1 MKFRAAAL
9 AMKHIRLL
17 LSGLTAAYGAL
28 ATVGRRTCKSTVQR
42 FGRAST
48 FRAGLRHALI
58 LLGVSAATFSAGLAL
73 WCLWLCSTLPPAEL
87 EIGVAIYDRNEHLVC
102 RAYDDERL
110 VEPVPLKSVSKW
122 VAKAVIA
129 SEDKTF
135 LDHHGVSAPGMMRAL
150 VANVSERKVVQG
162 GSTITQQLAKNL
174 YFSGE
179 GRRFSRK
186 IKDAAMAISLE
197 RKYSKDQILEAYLN
211 TTYFGTG
218 AYGIERAARTYFGKT
233 SGNLTLSESA
243 YLAGLI
249 NAPSKLSKKANF
261 DDAIGRRN
269 RLLKEMKESG
279 VITEK
284 EAANAL
290 KHKPTFQGGMYVPP
304 SSFYVNEVL
313 KTLRE
318 PFGRDEMYSKG
329 LHVFTFMDSA
339 AQKLA
344 TAKLAYGIKHAPP
357 GVREGALVSVS
368 VADGGVL
375 SIVGGVD
382 GRRSQWN
389 RALSP
394 HMAGSAFKPFVY
406 LAGLN
411 TGKLGPDSLLLDAP
425 FNPSDPSGGNYN
437 PQNYDGHYLGWI
449 STRKAIALSR
459 NTCAVRVAQAVSP
472 HEVIRTAR
480 KAGIKSRMDATP
492 SIALGSCSVSP
503 LEIATAYATLARGG
517 EAIEPRLIKR
527 VEDRDK
533 KVLRTYDAESV
544 RVFDP
549 EPVAAL
555 VDALQDVVE
564 TGTGTRARLANR
576 PAAGKT
582 GTSDGPTDI
591 WFVGFTTDVVT
602 AVWGGND
609 EFKPIAGSHVT
620 GGTVMAKIWQN
631 YMASYYRA
639 HPTPVTAFARP
650 LNPLV
655 QDDSAPSFYEVAPPI
670 IGELMDLM
678 GRSIV
683 REYGHGDYHDE
694 EDDAAVEGEH
704 GDEGVRVDERQ
715 SKVAQKPK
723 LFRRIVNFVKSL

>member
-1 MKFRAAAL
+1 
-9 AMKHIRLL
+9 MKHLKLL
-17 LSGLTAAYGAL
+17 LGWLLAAYGAV
-28 ATVGRRTCKSTVQR
+28 ATISRRLFR
-42 FGRAST
+42 FAFKRYRRAST
-48 FRAGLRHALI
+48 FRTGFRYSLI
-58 LLGVSAATFSAGLAL
+58 LLGTGGGIACVGMVLRVV
-73 WCLWLCSTLPPAEL
+73 WLCTTLPAAEL
-87 EIGVAIYDRNEHLVC
+87 ETGVSIYDRNDQLVC
-102 RAYDDERL
+102 RALDDERV
-110 VEPVPLKSVSKW
+110 VEAVPLKSVSKW
-122 VAKAVIA
+122 VAKAVLA

-135 LDHHGVSAPGMMRAL
+135 FEHHGVSGPGIMRAL
-150 VANVSERKVVQG
+150 VANFSEGKVVQG

-174 YFSGE
+174 YFANE

-186 IKDAAMAISLE
+186 IKDAAMAINLE
-197 RKYSKDQILEAYLN
+197 RKYSKEQILEAYLN

-218 AYGIERAARTYFGKT
+218 AYGIERAARTYFGK
-233 SGNLTLSESA
+233 SSSALTLSESA

-249 NAPSKLSKKANF
+249 NAPSKLSAKANF
-261 DDAIGRRN
+261 DDAISRQT
-269 RLLKEMKESG
+269 RLLKEMKHSG
-279 VITEK
+279 AISAK
-284 EAANAL
+284 EAAAAFKQKL
-290 KHKPTFQGGMYVPP
+290 TFHRGLYVPP

-313 KTLRE
+313 KELRG
-318 PFGRDEMYSKG
+318 PFNGRAMYGQG
-329 LHVFTFMDSA
+329 LHVYTFMDST

-344 TAKLAYGIKHAPP
+344 TAKLAYGIRHAPP

-382 GRRSQWN
+382 SRRSQWN
-389 RALSP
+389 RALSV

-411 TGKLGPDSLLLDAP
+411 TGKLGPDSLLFDAP
-425 FNPSDPSGGNYN
+425 FSSYEPGGSGYN
-437 PQNYDGHYLGWI
+437 PQNYDGRYLGWI

-472 HEVIRTAR
+472 QEVVRTAR
-480 KAGIKSRMDATP
+480 RAGIKSRLDATP

-527 VEDRDK
+527 VEDRDR
-533 KVLRTYDAESV
+533 KVIKMYDAPSN
-544 RVFDP
+544 RVFDA
-549 EPVAAL
+549 EPVAQL

-564 TGTGTRARLANR
+564 SGTGTRARLTNR

-620 GGTVMAKIWQN
+620 GGTIMARIWQD
-631 YMASYYRA
+631 YMASYYMT
-639 HPTPVTAFARP
+639 HPTAVTAFAP
-650 LNPLV
+650 PNNPLV
-655 QDDSAPSFYEVAPPI
+655 QDDTAPSFYEIAPPI
-670 IGELMDLM
+670 VSEVMDLM
-678 GRSIV
+678 GRTIV
-683 REYGHGDYHDE
+683 KEYRHLHDTRDDHDE
-694 EDDAAVEGEH
+694 AENDNKEGRFRE
-704 GDEGVRVDERQ
+704 DERH

-723 LFRRIVNFVKSL
+723 LFRRILNFVKSL